1 MRQIAEDDYILL
13 LLSASE
19 GNERAFASLF
29 YKYSPALM
37 SFAKK
42 FTHNSD
48 EAEEI
53 LQNVFLR
60 VWLHRDKLPEIDN
73 IKSWLY
79 KFVANE
85 SLAYIRKKTTRA
97 KTQLH
102 FQSKASISYNDI
114 EQTVNAN
121 ELKDIVAQAVNSMPE
136 QRRKIFNLS
145 RTEGLTIL
153 EISEQLNISQSTVK
167 NTLVTALKFIR
178 DYLKAYGY
186 SSFVFIA
193 LILS

>member
-1 MRQIAEDDYILL
+1 MRKIVEDDYTQL

-29 YKYSPALM
+29 YEYSPALM

-42 FTHNSD
+42 FTYNSD

-85 SLAYIRKKTTRA
+85 SLSYIRKKAVRTKTDLQFQTRA
-97 KTQLH
+97 
-102 FQSKASISYNDI
+102 SVSYNDI
-114 EQTVNAN
+114 ELTVNVN
-121 ELKDIVAQAVNSMPE
+121 ELKDIGAQAVNSMPE